1 MGNSYRRNNPK
12 TVADFFSS
20 RKFNETYFITSGT
33 KRKRKRNEIRETK
46 SFPRKMHIFLWG
58 FLVVALNNLNLA
70 SSSDKVK
77 NDGRENE
84 ADKSQLDMILAQ
96 LQRKH
101 DKLQQQQDEQKKE
114 QQLMNELLREEQL
127 VNEVLRDQI
136 QEQKHKNDDQEREMK
151 EQRRK
156 NDKQEREIREL
167 TKIKRDRR
175 SDGDIEDHLKE
186 LIMNE
191 TKSLKQYILNKSKSL
206 KQSILNETYA
216 LIDGLSQCQVGEY
229 IFNEN
234 FGRWQTISFERNFK
248 QTPKVVASINGFT
261 EYRHSG
267 SNLSF
272 AANVGS
278 PTTTKFELLL
288 NEISSKL
295 SWMKVSWIACA

>member
-1 MGNSYRRNNPK
+1 METTRI
-12 TVADFFSS
+12 VATTQTS

-33 KRKRKRNEIRETK
+33 KRKRKRNEITETK
-46 SFPRKMHIFLWG
+46 SFPRKMHILLWG
-58 FLVVALNNLNLA
+58 FLVLALIELNMA
-70 SSSDKVK
+70 ASSDKVK
-77 NDGRENE
+77 NDGREAN
-84 ADKSQLDMILAQ
+84 KSQLDMILAK
-96 LQRKH
+96 LQR
-101 DKLQQQQDEQKKE
+101 QQDEQKKE
-114 QQLMNELLREEQL
+114 QQLMNEVLREEQL

-136 QEQKHKNDDQEREMK
+136 QEQKHKTDEQDREIK

-186 LIMNE
+186 LIINE

-229 IFNEN
+229 TFNEN
-234 FGRWQTISFERNFK
+234 FGRWQTISFQRNFK

-261 EYRHSG
+261 KYRHGG

-272 AANVGS
+272 AANVGF

>member
-1 MGNSYRRNNPK
+1 
-12 TVADFFSS
+12 
-20 RKFNETYFITSGT
+20 
-33 KRKRKRNEIRETK
+33 
-46 SFPRKMHIFLWG
+46 MHLFLWG

-70 SSSDKVK
+70 SSSDKVN
-77 NDGRENE
+77 NDGRDE

-101 DKLQQQQDEQKKE
+101 DKLQRQQEKQQQLIHEQKKE
-114 QQLMNELLREEQL
+114 QQLMNEVLRDQIREEQL
-127 VNEVLRDQI
+127 VNEVLRDQM
-136 QEQKHKNDDQEREMK
+136 QEQKHKI
-151 EQRRK
+151 
-156 NDKQEREIREL
+156 DKQEREIKEQRREIKEL

-229 IFNEN
+229 TFNED
-234 FGRWQTISFERNFK
+234 FGQWKTISFERNFK

-261 EYRHSG
+261 KYWLSG
-267 SNLSF
+267 SNLIF

-288 NEISSKL
+288 NEFSSNL
-295 SWMKVSWIACA
+295 YWVQVSWIACA

>member
-1 MGNSYRRNNPK
+1 METTRI
-12 TVADFFSS
+12 VATTQTS

-33 KRKRKRNEIRETK
+33 KRKRKRNEITETK

-58 FLVVALNNLNLA
+58 FLLMALIELNMA
-70 SSSDKVK
+70 ASSDKVK

-84 ADKSQLDMILAQ
+84 ADKSQLDMILAKLERKNDQ

-101 DKLQQQQDEQKKE
+101 DKLQRQQDEQKKE

-191 TKSLKQYILNKSKSL
+191 TKSLKQYILNKS
-206 KQSILNETYA
+206 YA
-216 LIDGLSQCQVGEY
+216 LIDGLSQCQVGEH
-229 IFNEN
+229 
-234 FGRWQTISFERNFK
+234 
-248 QTPKVVASINGFT
+248 A
-261 EYRHSG
+261 
-267 SNLSF
+267 
-272 AANVGS
+272 
-278 PTTTKFELLL
+278 
-288 NEISSKL
+288 
-295 SWMKVSWIACA
+295 